1 LLQLDVHLFGWR
13 ELCIATAA
21 FSACLCVI
29 LAAKVW
35 PRIAGRSQDLNAV
48 QSAHKR
54 ITPRL
59 GGIGLLVTLVL
70 MGLLA
75 PSAIQDAYLKLFISG
90 LIVFTA
96 GFLEDIG
103 IGVSPKLRLLAAL
116 ASSLTL
122 IFFLEVW
129 LPQLG
134 IPLLDHYAA
143 NWPIGIPLTL
153 FITIGVSNG
162 FNLIDGVNGLSGL
175 TAMIGAVALAFIA
188 EQAGYTNLVPLCI
201 MLAAGIFGFWVLN
214 FPFGL
219 IFLGDAGAYVLGFIL
234 SWFGIAILIVA
245 PNATPWAILLTVF
258 WPVADTALAIY
269 RRKITRRPNM
279 QPDRLHVH
287 QLVMRSLELT
297 VLSRAQRR
305 ISNPL
310 TTLALAPFIIA
321 PAIVGV
327 VFWDNTLMAF
337 LSFIAFSC
345 LFFLSYW
352 AAFPIM
358 RRLRPNYDARTLKQV
373 AIKARQAT
381 KMK

>member
-1 LLQLDVHLFGWR
+1 MQMIGWR
-13 ELCIATAA
+13 ELGIATAT
-21 FSACLCVI
+21 FSACVCVI
-29 LAAKVW
+29 FAARVW

-48 QSAHKR
+48 QSAHR
-54 ITPRL
+54 RLTPRL
-59 GGIGLLVTLVL
+59 GGIGLLVTLIL

-75 PSAIQDAYLKLFISG
+75 PSAIQNAYIQLLLSTSILF
-90 LIVFTA
+90 VA

-122 IFFLEVW
+122 ILLLEVW
-129 LPQLG
+129 LLQLG
-134 IPLLDHYAA
+134 IPMLDHYASHWA
-143 NWPIGIPLTL
+143 IGIPLTL
-153 FITIGVSNG
+153 FITIGVANG
-162 FNLIDGVNGLSGL
+162 FNLIDGVNGLAGL
-175 TAMIGAVALAFIA
+175 TAIVGAGALALIA
-188 EQAGYTNLVPLCI
+188 LQADYTNLAVLSI
-201 MLAAGIFGFWVLN
+201 MLAAGTFGFWVLN

-234 SWFGIAILIVA
+234 SWFGIAILNVA

-269 RRKITRRPNM
+269 RRKITKRPNM

-287 QLVMRSLELT
+287 QMVMRSLELT
-297 VLSRAQRR
+297 VLSRKQRR

-310 TTLALAPFIIA
+310 TTVALAPFIIS
-321 PAIVGV
+321 PAIAGV

-337 LSFIAFSC
+337 FSLVAFSI

-358 RRLRPNYDARTLKQV
+358 RRLRPNYESRALKQEANNTRYSRKV
-373 AIKARQAT
+373 K
-381 KMK
+381 